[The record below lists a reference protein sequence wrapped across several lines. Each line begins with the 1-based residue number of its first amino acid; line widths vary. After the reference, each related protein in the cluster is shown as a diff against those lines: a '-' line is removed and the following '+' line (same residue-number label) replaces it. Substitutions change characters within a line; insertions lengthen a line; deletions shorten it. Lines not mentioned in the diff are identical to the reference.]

1 MGKLVINQNFVTDE
15 TVKELEKVCPFN
27 AFEYDGEQLTIN
39 ASCKNCKQCVKRG
52 PSGVITY
59 VEEKEVI
66 TIDKSEWVG
75 LTVFVELEFGKIHPV
90 VFELLGKAKELAEK
104 INHPLYAVMIA
115 SKKQVE
121 KNANELLCYG
131 VDKVFVY
138 QDEIFE
144 NFNTDRAFR
153 CMQDFI
159 NKVKPSVIL
168 YGGTSLGRSF
178 APKVAAHFKTGLT
191 ADCTSL
197 GIKDN
202 TDLVQ
207 VRPAFG
213 GNIMAQIICTKTR
226 PQMATVRY
234 KIFKKPEK
242 ETPHGEIVQMN
253 TKGISM
259 KSAVKLL
266 STLKKESNVDISEAD
281 VIVAC
286 GRAFKSEKDLQM
298 ANELAELLG
307 GIVACSRPLCEAGL
321 MNVRYQIGL
330 SGKTVSPKLMVVLG
344 ISGAIQFTSGMN
356 NSDLIIAIN
365 SDPNAQIFD
374 CAHYGIVGDIYK
386 VVPELIKLIKE
397 ERGE

>member
-1 MGKLVINQNFVTDE
+1 MGKLVINQSFVTDE

-27 AFEYDGEQLTIN
+27 AFEYDGNELTIN
-39 ASCKNCKQCVKRG
+39 ASCRSCKQCVKRG

-66 TIDKSEWVG
+66 TINKDEWVG
-75 LTVFVELEFGKIHPV
+75 LTVFVEMEFGKIHPV
-90 VFELLGKAKELAEK
+90 VYELIGKAKELAEK
-104 INHPLYAVMIA
+104 INHPLYAVMVA
-115 SKKQVE
+115 SKEQVE
-121 KNANELLCYG
+121 KNAHKLLNYG

-138 QDEIFE
+138 QDEIYE
-144 NFNTDRAFR
+144 NFNIDRTFN
-153 CMQDFI
+153 CIKDFVEKI
-159 NKVKPSVIL
+159 KPSVIL

-178 APKVAAHFKTGLT
+178 APKVAAYFKTGLT

-242 ETPHGEIVQMN
+242 EAPHGEIVYMDL
-253 TKGISM
+253 KKVDM

-266 STLKKESNVDISEAD
+266 SIIKKESNVDISEAD

-286 GRAFKSEKDLQM
+286 GRAFQSEKDLEM
-298 ANELAELLG
+298 AQELADLLG
-307 GIVACSRPLCEAGL
+307 GVVACSRPLVEAGL

-330 SGKTVSPKLMVVLG
+330 SGKTVSPKLMIVLG
-344 ISGAIQFTSGMN
+344 ISGAIQFTSGMSG
-356 NSDLIIAIN
+356 SDLVIAVN
-365 SDPNAQIFD
+365 NDPNAQIFD
-374 CAHYGIVGDIYK
+374 SASYGIVGDVFK

>member
-1 MGKLVINQNFVTDE
+1 MGKLIINQNFVTDE
-15 TVKELEKVCPFN
+15 IVKELEKVCPFN
-27 AFEYDGEQLTIN
+27 AFDYDGNELSIN
-39 ASCKNCKQCVKRG
+39 ASCRNCKQCVKRG

-59 VEEKEVI
+59 FEEKEVI
-66 TIDKSEWVG
+66 TINKDEWIG
-75 LTVFVELEFGKIHPV
+75 LTVFVELEFGKVHPV
-90 VFELLGKAKELAEK
+90 VFELIGKAKELAEK
-104 INHPLYAVMIA
+104 INHPLYAVMIG
-115 SKKQVE
+115 SKKQIE
-121 KNANELLCYG
+121 DNANEVLSYG
-131 VDKVFVY
+131 VDKLYVY
-138 QDEIFE
+138 QNDMYEY
-144 NFNTDRAFR
+144 FNIDRAYQ
-153 CMQDFI
+153 CMKNFI
-159 NKVKPSVIL
+159 EKVKPSVIL

-178 APKVAAHFKTGLT
+178 APKVAAEFKTGLT

-242 ETPHGEIVQMN
+242 EVPHGEIVHMN
-253 TKGISM
+253 NESIDMDSF
-259 KSAVKLL
+259 VKLI
-266 STLKKESNVDISEAD
+266 STVRKETNIDISEAD

-286 GRAFKSEKDLQM
+286 GRAFKNEKDLSI
-298 ANELAELLG
+298 AKELADLLG
-307 GIVACSRPLCEAGL
+307 GVVACSRPLCEAGL
-321 MNVRYQIGL
+321 MSTRYQIGL
-330 SGKTVSPKLMVVLG
+330 SGKTVSPKLIFVLG
-344 ISGAIQFTSGMN
+344 ISGAIQFTSGMD

-374 CAHYGIVGDIYK
+374 SAHYGIVGDVFK
-386 VVPELIKLIKE
+386 VVPELIKSIKE

>member
-1 MGKLVINQNFVTDE
+1 MGKLVINQSFVTDE
-15 TVKELEKVCPFN
+15 TVKELQKVCPFN
-27 AFEYDGEQLTIN
+27 AFDYIDGELVIN
-39 ASCKNCKQCVKRG
+39 ASCKNCKQCVMRG
-52 PSGVITY
+52 PSGVVTY
-59 VEEKEVI
+59 VEEKEVC
-66 TIDKSEWVG
+66 TIDKSQWVG

-90 VFELLGKAKELAEK
+90 VFELIGKAKELAEK

-115 SKKQVE
+115 SKKQIE
-121 KNANELLCYG
+121 DNCNELLEYG

-138 QDEIFE
+138 ENELYE
-144 NFNTDRAFR
+144 NFNIDRSFN
-153 CMQDFI
+153 CMKHFI
-159 NKVKPSVIL
+159 DNIKPSVIL

-178 APKVAAHFKTGLT
+178 APKVAAYFKTGLT

-242 ETPHGEIVQMN
+242 EIPHGKVIKMDTSKINIASSVELIDV
-253 TKGISM
+253 
-259 KSAVKLL
+259 VK
-266 STLKKESNVDISEAD
+266 KQVNVDISEAD
-281 VIVAC
+281 IIIAC
-286 GRAFKSEKDLQM
+286 GRAFKNEKDLQI
-298 ANELAELLG
+298 AHELADLLG
-307 GIVACSRPLCEAGL
+307 GVVACSRPLVENGL
-321 MNVRYQIGL
+321 FNVRHQIGL
-330 SGKTVSPKLMVVLG
+330 SGKTVNAKLIFVLG
-344 ISGAIQFTSGMN
+344 ISGTIQFTSGMDG
-356 NSDLIIAIN
+356 SELIIAIN
-365 SDPNAQIFD
+365 SDKDAQIFD
-374 CAHYGIVGDIYK
+374 CAHYGIVGDVFE

>member
-1 MGKLVINQNFVTDE
+1 MGKLVINQSFVTDE
-15 TVKELEKVCPFN
+15 TVKELQKVCPFN
-27 AFEYDGEQLTIN
+27 AFDYIDGELVIN
-39 ASCKNCKQCVKRG
+39 ASCKNCKQCVMRG
-52 PSGVITY
+52 PSGVVTY
-59 VEEKEVI
+59 VEEKEVC
-66 TIDKSEWVG
+66 TIDKSQWVG

-90 VFELLGKAKELAEK
+90 VFELIGKAKELAEK

-115 SKKQVE
+115 SKKQIE
-121 KNANELLCYG
+121 DNCNELLEYG

-138 QDEIFE
+138 ENELYE
-144 NFNTDRAFR
+144 NFNIDRSFN
-153 CMQDFI
+153 CMKHFI
-159 NKVKPSVIL
+159 DNIKPSVIL

-178 APKVAAHFKTGLT
+178 APKVAAYFKTGLT

-242 ETPHGEIVQMN
+242 EIPHGEVIKMDTSKINIASSVEL
-253 TKGISM
+253 IDV
-259 KSAVKLL
+259 VK
-266 STLKKESNVDISEAD
+266 KQVNVDISEAD
-281 VIVAC
+281 IIIAC
-286 GRAFKSEKDLQM
+286 GRAFKNEKDLQI
-298 ANELAELLG
+298 AHELADLLG
-307 GIVACSRPLCEAGL
+307 GVVACSRPLVENGL
-321 MNVRYQIGL
+321 FNVRHQIGL
-330 SGKTVSPKLMVVLG
+330 SGKTVNAKLIFVLG
-344 ISGAIQFTSGMN
+344 ISGTIQFTSGMDG
-356 NSDLIIAIN
+356 SELIIAIN
-365 SDPNAQIFD
+365 SDKDAQIFD
-374 CAHYGIVGDIYK
+374 CAHYGIVGDVFE

>member
-15 TVKELEKVCPFN
+15 IVKELEKVCPFN

-52 PSGVITY
+52 PTGVITY

-66 TIDKSEWVG
+66 TINKKEWVG
-75 LTVFVELEFGKIHPV
+75 LTVFVELEFGKVHPV

-104 INHPLYAVMIA
+104 INHPLYAVMVG
-115 SKKQVE
+115 SKKQVQE
-121 KNANELLCYG
+121 NANELLSYG
-131 VDKVFVY
+131 VDKLFVY
-138 QDEIFE
+138 QDEIYE
-144 NFNTDRAFR
+144 NFNTDRAFN
-153 CMQDFI
+153 CVKDFI
-159 NKVKPSVIL
+159 EKVKPSVIL

-213 GNIMAQIICTKTR
+213 GNIMAQIICTRTR

-242 ETPHGEIVQMN
+242 EIPHGEVVHMSLEN
-253 TKGISM
+253 VSM

-266 STLKKESNVDISEAD
+266 STIRKESNVDISEAD
-281 VIVAC
+281 VIIAC
-286 GRAFKSEKDLQM
+286 GRAFKSEKDLEM
-298 ANELAELLG
+298 ANELASLLG
-307 GIVACSRPLCEAGL
+307 GVVACSRPLCEAGL

-330 SGKTVSPKLMVVLG
+330 SGKTVAPKLIIVLG
-344 ISGAIQFTSGMN
+344 ISGAIQFTSGMD
-356 NSDLIIAIN
+356 NSELIIAIN

-374 CAHYGIVGDIYK
+374 CAHYGIVGDVFKI
-386 VVPELIKLIKE
+386 VPELIKAIKE

>member
-15 TVKELEKVCPFN
+15 TVKELKKVCPFN
-27 AFEYDGEQLTIN
+27 AFDYDGNELVIN
-39 ASCKNCKQCVKRG
+39 ASCRSCKQCVKRG

-66 TIDKSEWVG
+66 TIDKNEWKG
-75 LTVFVELEFGKIHPV
+75 LTVFVELEFGKVHPV
-90 VFELLGKAKELAEK
+90 VYELIGKAKELAEK
-104 INHPLYAVMIA
+104 INHPLYAIMIG
-115 SKKQVE
+115 SKKQVDD
-121 KNANELLCYG
+121 NANELLSYG
-131 VDKVFVY
+131 IDKLFVY

-144 NFNTDRAFR
+144 NFNIDRAFN
-153 CMQDFI
+153 CVKDFI
-159 NKVKPSVIL
+159 EKVKPTVIL

-178 APKVAAHFKTGLT
+178 APKVAAYFKTGLT

-213 GNIMAQIICTKTR
+213 GNIMAQIVCTRTR

-242 ETPHGEIVQMN
+242 ETPYGDIVQMSTASIN
-253 TKGISM
+253 M
-259 KSAVKLL
+259 KSAAKLL
-266 STLKKESNVDISEAD
+266 STVKKEINVDISEAD
-281 VIVAC
+281 VIIAC
-286 GRAFKSEKDLQM
+286 GRAFKTEKDLQM
-298 ANELAELLG
+298 ANELASLLG
-307 GIVACSRPLCEAGL
+307 GVVACSRPLCEEGL

-330 SGKTVSPKLMVVLG
+330 SGKTVSPKLMIVLG
-344 ISGAIQFTSGMN
+344 ISGAIQFTSGMD

-374 CAHYGIVGDIYK
+374 CANYGIVGDVYK

>member
-1 MGKLVINQNFVTDE
+1 MGKLVINQNFVTEE
-15 TVKELEKVCPFN
+15 TFKELQKVCPFG
-27 AFEYDGEQLTIN
+27 AFEYDGNELSIN

-52 PSGVITY
+52 PTGVITY
-59 VEEKEVI
+59 IEEKEVI
-66 TIDKSEWVG
+66 TINKDEWRG

-115 SKKQVE
+115 SKRQVDDSA
-121 KNANELLCYG
+121 KELLCYG

-138 QDEIFE
+138 QDDLYE
-144 NFNTDRAFR
+144 NFNIDRSFE
-153 CMQDFI
+153 CMKDFI
-159 NKVKPSVIL
+159 EKVKPTVIL

-178 APKVAAHFKTGLT
+178 APKVAAYFKTGLT

-242 ETPHGEIVQMN
+242 EMPHGEIVYMN
-253 TKGISM
+253 TSDINKESV
-259 KSAVKLL
+259 VKLL
-266 STLKKESNVDISEAD
+266 SQVKKEFNIDISEAD

-286 GRAFKSEKDLQM
+286 GRAFKNEKDLSI
-298 ANELAELLG
+298 AKELASLLG
-307 GIVACSRPLCEAGL
+307 GVVACSRPLCEAGL

-330 SGKTVSPKLMVVLG
+330 SGKTVSPKLIFVLG
-344 ISGAIQFTSGMN
+344 ISGAIQFTSGMD

-365 SDPNAQIFD
+365 FDPNAQIFD
-374 CAHYGIVGDIYK
+374 SAHYGIVGDVFKI
-386 VVPELIKLIKE
+386 VPELIKSIKE

>member
-15 TVKELEKVCPFN
+15 IVKELEKVCPFN
-27 AFEYDGEQLTIN
+27 AFEYDGNELTIN

-52 PSGVITY
+52 PQGVITY
-59 VEEKEVI
+59 VEEQEVI
-66 TIDKSEWVG
+66 TINKDEWVG
-75 LTVFVELEFGKIHPV
+75 LTVFVELEFGKVHPV
-90 VFELLGKAKELAEK
+90 VFELIGKAKELAEK
-104 INHPLYAVMIA
+104 INHPLYAILIG

-121 KNANELLCYG
+121 DNKDELLSYG
-131 VDKVFVY
+131 IDKLYVY
-138 QDEIFE
+138 QDEIYE
-144 NFNTDRAFR
+144 NFNIDRAYR
-153 CMQDFI
+153 CMKDFI
-159 NKVKPSVIL
+159 KKVKPSVIL

-178 APKVAAHFKTGLT
+178 APKVAAYFKTGLT

-242 ETPHGEIVQMN
+242 ETPHGEVVYMSSKSIN
-253 TKGISM
+253 M

-266 STLKKESNVDISEAD
+266 STVKKEFNIDISEAD

-286 GRAFKSEKDLQM
+286 GRAFKNEKDL
-298 ANELAELLG
+298 ELAKELADLLG
-307 GIVACSRPLCEAGL
+307 GVVACSRPLCEAGL

-330 SGKTVSPKLMVVLG
+330 SGKTVSPKLIFVLG
-344 ISGAIQFTSGMN
+344 ISGAIQFTSGMDG
-356 NSDLIIAIN
+356 SDLIIAIN
-365 SDPNAQIFD
+365 NDPNAQIFD
-374 CAHYGIVGDIYK
+374 CAHYGIVGDVYK

>member
-1 MGKLVINQNFVTDE
+1 MGKLVINQSFVTDE

-27 AFEYDGEQLTIN
+27 AFEYDGNELTIN
-39 ASCKNCKQCVKRG
+39 ASCRSCKQCVKRG

-66 TIDKSEWVG
+66 TINKDEWVG
-75 LTVFVELEFGKIHPV
+75 LTVFVEMEFGKIHPV
-90 VFELLGKAKELAEK
+90 VYELIGKAKELAEK
-104 INHPLYAVMIA
+104 INHPLYAVMVA
-115 SKKQVE
+115 SKEQVE
-121 KNANELLCYG
+121 KNAHKLLNYG

-138 QDEIFE
+138 QDEIYE
-144 NFNTDRAFR
+144 NFNIDRTFN
-153 CMQDFI
+153 CIKDFVEKI
-159 NKVKPSVIL
+159 KPSVIL

-242 ETPHGEIVQMN
+242 EAPHGEIVYMDL
-253 TKGISM
+253 KKVDM

-266 STLKKESNVDISEAD
+266 SVIKKESNVDISEAD

-286 GRAFKSEKDLQM
+286 GRAFQSEKDLEM
-298 ANELAELLG
+298 AQELADLLG
-307 GIVACSRPLCEAGL
+307 GVVACSRPLVEAGL

-330 SGKTVSPKLMVVLG
+330 SGKTVSPKLMIVLG
-344 ISGAIQFTSGMN
+344 ISGAIQFTSGMSG
-356 NSDLIIAIN
+356 SDLVIAVN
-365 SDPNAQIFD
+365 NDPNAQIFD
-374 CAHYGIVGDIYK
+374 SASYGIVGDVFK

>member
-15 TVKELEKVCPFN
+15 TVRELEKVCPFN
-27 AFEYDGEQLTIN
+27 AFEYDGNELTIN

-66 TIDKSEWVG
+66 TINKDEWVG
-75 LTVFVELEFGKIHPV
+75 LTVFVELEFGKVHPV

-104 INHPLYAVMIA
+104 INHPLYAVMIG
-115 SKKQVE
+115 SKAQVE

-153 CMQDFI
+153 CIKDFI

-178 APKVAAHFKTGLT
+178 APKVAAYFKTGLT

-213 GNIMAQIICTKTR
+213 GNIMAQIICTRTR

-242 ETPHGEIVQMN
+242 EAPHGEIVQMSTN
-253 TKGISM
+253 GINM
-259 KSAVKLL
+259 KSTVKLL
-266 STLKKESNVDISEAD
+266 STIKKEFNVDISEAD

-286 GRAFKSEKDLQM
+286 GRAFKSEKDLHV
-298 ANELAELLG
+298 ANELASLLG
-307 GIVACSRPLCEAGL
+307 GVVACSRPLCEAGL

-330 SGKTVSPKLMVVLG
+330 SGKTVSPKLIIVLG

-374 CAHYGIVGDIYK
+374 CAHYGIVGDVFKI
-386 VVPELIKLIKE
+386 VPELIKQIKE

>member
-1 MGKLVINQNFVTDE
+1 MGKLVINQSFVTDE
-15 TVKELEKVCPFN
+15 TVKELQKVCPFN
-27 AFEYDGEQLTIN
+27 AFDYIDGELVIN
-39 ASCKNCKQCVKRG
+39 ASCKNCKQCVMRG
-52 PSGVITY
+52 PSGVVTY
-59 VEEKEVI
+59 VEEKEVC
-66 TIDKSEWVG
+66 TIDKSQWVG

-90 VFELLGKAKELAEK
+90 VFELIGKAKELAEK

-115 SKKQVE
+115 SKKQIE
-121 KNANELLCYG
+121 DNCNELLEYG

-138 QDEIFE
+138 ENELYE
-144 NFNTDRAFR
+144 NFNIDRSFN
-153 CMQDFI
+153 CMKHFI
-159 NKVKPSVIL
+159 DNIKPSVIL

-178 APKVAAHFKTGLT
+178 APKVAAYFKTGLT

-242 ETPHGEIVQMN
+242 EIPHGEVIKMDTSKINIASSVEL
-253 TKGISM
+253 IDV
-259 KSAVKLL
+259 VK
-266 STLKKESNVDISEAD
+266 KQVNVDISEAD
-281 VIVAC
+281 IIIAC
-286 GRAFKSEKDLQM
+286 GRAFKNEKDLQI
-298 ANELAELLG
+298 AHELADLLG
-307 GIVACSRPLCEAGL
+307 GVVACSRPLVENGL
-321 MNVRYQIGL
+321 FNVRHQIGL
-330 SGKTVSPKLMVVLG
+330 SGKTVNAKLIFVLG
-344 ISGAIQFTSGMN
+344 ISGTIQFTSGMDG
-356 NSDLIIAIN
+356 SGLIIAIN
-365 SDPNAQIFD
+365 SDKDAQIFN
-374 CAHYGIVGDIYK
+374 CAHYGIVGDVFE

>member
-1 MGKLVINQNFVTDE
+1 MGKLVINQSFVTDE
-15 TVKELEKVCPFN
+15 TVKELQKVCPFN
-27 AFEYDGEQLTIN
+27 AFDYIDGELVIN
-39 ASCKNCKQCVKRG
+39 ASCKNCKQCVMRG
-52 PSGVITY
+52 PSGVVTY
-59 VEEKEVI
+59 VEEKEVC
-66 TIDKSEWVG
+66 TIDKSQWVG

-90 VFELLGKAKELAEK
+90 VFELIGKAKELAEK

-115 SKKQVE
+115 SKKQIE
-121 KNANELLCYG
+121 ENCNELLEYG

-138 QDEIFE
+138 ENELYE
-144 NFNTDRAFR
+144 NFNIDRSFN
-153 CMQDFI
+153 CMKHFI
-159 NKVKPSVIL
+159 DNIKPSVIL

-178 APKVAAHFKTGLT
+178 APKVAAYFKTGLT

-242 ETPHGEIVQMN
+242 EIPHGEVIKMDTSKINIASSVEL
-253 TKGISM
+253 IDV
-259 KSAVKLL
+259 VK
-266 STLKKESNVDISEAD
+266 KQVNVDISEAD
-281 VIVAC
+281 IIIAC
-286 GRAFKSEKDLQM
+286 GRAFKNEKDLQI
-298 ANELAELLG
+298 AHELADLLG
-307 GIVACSRPLCEAGL
+307 GVVACSRPLVENGL
-321 MNVRYQIGL
+321 FNVRHQIGL
-330 SGKTVSPKLMVVLG
+330 SGKTVNAKLIFVLG
-344 ISGAIQFTSGMN
+344 ISGTIQFTSGMDG
-356 NSDLIIAIN
+356 SELIIAIN
-365 SDPNAQIFD
+365 SDKDAQIFD
-374 CAHYGIVGDIYK
+374 CAHYGIVGDVFE

>member
-15 TVKELEKVCPFN
+15 IVKELEKVCPFN
-27 AFEYDGEQLTIN
+27 AFEYDGNELTIN
-39 ASCKNCKQCVKRG
+39 ASCRSCKQCVKRG

-66 TIDKSEWVG
+66 TINKDEWVG
-75 LTVFVELEFGKIHPV
+75 LTVFVEMEFGKIHPV
-90 VFELLGKAKELAEK
+90 VYELIGKAKELAEK
-104 INHPLYAVMIA
+104 INHPLYAVMVA
-115 SKKQVE
+115 SKEQVE
-121 KNANELLCYG
+121 KNAHKLLNYG

-138 QDEIFE
+138 QDEIYE
-144 NFNTDRAFR
+144 NFNIDRTFN
-153 CMQDFI
+153 CIKDFVEKI
-159 NKVKPSVIL
+159 KPSVIL

-242 ETPHGEIVQMN
+242 EAPHGEIVYMDL
-253 TKGISM
+253 KKVDM

-266 STLKKESNVDISEAD
+266 SIVKKESNVDISEAD

-286 GRAFKSEKDLQM
+286 GRAFQSEKDLEM
-298 ANELAELLG
+298 AQELADLLG
-307 GIVACSRPLCEAGL
+307 GVVACSRPLVEAGL

-330 SGKTVSPKLMVVLG
+330 SGKTVSPKLMIVLG
-344 ISGAIQFTSGMN
+344 ISGAIQFTSGMSG
-356 NSDLIIAIN
+356 SDLVIAVN
-365 SDPNAQIFD
+365 NDPNAQIF
-374 CAHYGIVGDIYK
+374 ATS
-386 VVPELIKLIKE
+386 L
-397 ERGE
+397 

>member
-1 MGKLVINQNFVTDE
+1 MGKLIINQNFVTDE
-15 TVKELEKVCPFN
+15 IVKELEKVCPFN
-27 AFEYDGEQLTIN
+27 AFEYDGNELSIN
-39 ASCKNCKQCVKRG
+39 ASCRNCKQCVKRG

-59 VEEKEVI
+59 IEEKEVI
-66 TIDKSEWVG
+66 SINKDEWVG
-75 LTVFVELEFGKIHPV
+75 LTVFVELEFGKVHPV
-90 VFELLGKAKELAEK
+90 VFELIGKAKELAEK
-104 INHPLYAVMIA
+104 INHPLYAVMIG
-115 SKKQVE
+115 SKKQIE
-121 KNANELLCYG
+121 ENANEVLSYG
-131 VDKVFVY
+131 VAKLYVY
-138 QDEIFE
+138 QNEMYE
-144 NFNTDRAFR
+144 NFNIDRAYH
-153 CMQDFI
+153 CMKDFI
-159 NKVKPSVIL
+159 EKVKPSVIL

-178 APKVAAHFKTGLT
+178 APKVAAEFKTGLT

-213 GNIMAQIICTKTR
+213 GNIMAQIICAKTR

-234 KIFKKPEK
+234 KIFKKPDK
-242 ETPHGEIVQMN
+242 EVPHGEIVLMN
-253 TKGISM
+253 NESINMDSF
-259 KSAVKLL
+259 VKLI
-266 STLKKESNVDISEAD
+266 STVRKESNIDISEAD

-286 GRAFKSEKDLQM
+286 GRAFKSEKDLEI
-298 ANELAELLG
+298 ARELADLLG
-307 GIVACSRPLCEAGL
+307 GVVACSRPLCEAGL

-330 SGKTVSPKLMVVLG
+330 SGKTVSPKLIFILG

-374 CAHYGIVGDIYK
+374 TAHYGIVGDVYK
-386 VVPELIKLIKE
+386 IVPELIKLIKE

>member
-1 MGKLVINQNFVTDE
+1 MGKLVINQSFVTEE
-15 TVKELEKVCPFN
+15 TVKELQKVCPFN
-27 AFEYDGEQLTIN
+27 AFDYVDGKLEIN

-52 PSGVITY
+52 PSGVVTY

-66 TIDKSEWVG
+66 TIDKSKWVG
-75 LTVFVELEFGKIHPV
+75 ITVFVELEFGKVHPV

-104 INHPLYAVMIA
+104 INHPLYAVLIG
-115 SKKQVE
+115 SKEQV
-121 KNANELLCYG
+121 KNNSNELLCYG
-131 VDKVFVY
+131 VDKLFVY
-138 QDEIFE
+138 EDSIYE
-144 NFNTDRAFR
+144 NFNIDRAFN
-153 CMQDFI
+153 CVKDFI
-159 NKVKPSVIL
+159 EKIQPSVIL

-242 ETPHGEIVQMN
+242 ETPHGEVVNMS
-253 TKGISM
+253 TKGINMISV
-259 KSAVKLL
+259 VKLL
-266 STLKKESNVDISEAD
+266 DITKKHVNVDISEAD

-286 GRAFKSEKDLQM
+286 GRAFKNEKDLQI
-298 ANELAELLG
+298 AHELANLLG
-307 GIVACSRPLCEAGL
+307 GVVACSRPLVEEGL
-321 MNVRYQIGL
+321 MNVRHQIGL
-330 SGKTVSPKLMVVLG
+330 SGKTVSPKLIFVLG
-344 ISGAIQFTSGMN
+344 ISGTIQFTSGMDG
-356 NSDLIIAIN
+356 SDLIIAIN
-365 SDPNAQIFD
+365 NDPHAQIFD
-374 CAHYGIVGDIYK
+374 CAHYGIVGDVYK

>member
-1 MGKLVINQNFVTDE
+1 MGKLVINQSFVTDE
-15 TVKELEKVCPFN
+15 TVKELQKVCPFN
-27 AFEYDGEQLTIN
+27 AFDYIDGELVIN
-39 ASCKNCKQCVKRG
+39 ASCKNCKQCVMRG
-52 PSGVITY
+52 PSGVVTY
-59 VEEKEVI
+59 VEEKEVCI
-66 TIDKSEWVG
+66 IDKSQWVG

-90 VFELLGKAKELAEK
+90 VFELIGKAKELAEK

-115 SKKQVE
+115 SKKQIE
-121 KNANELLCYG
+121 DNCNELLEYG

-138 QDEIFE
+138 ENELYE
-144 NFNTDRAFR
+144 NFNIDRSFN
-153 CMQDFI
+153 CMKHFI
-159 NKVKPSVIL
+159 DNIKPSVIL

-178 APKVAAHFKTGLT
+178 APKVAAYFKTGLT

-242 ETPHGEIVQMN
+242 EIPHGKVIKMDTSKINIASSVELIDV
-253 TKGISM
+253 
-259 KSAVKLL
+259 VK
-266 STLKKESNVDISEAD
+266 KQVNVDISEAD
-281 VIVAC
+281 IIIAC
-286 GRAFKSEKDLQM
+286 GRAFKNEKDLQI
-298 ANELAELLG
+298 AHELADLLG
-307 GIVACSRPLCEAGL
+307 GVVACSRPLVENGL
-321 MNVRYQIGL
+321 FNVRHQIGL
-330 SGKTVSPKLMVVLG
+330 SGKTVNAKLIFVLG
-344 ISGAIQFTSGMN
+344 ISGTIQFTSGMDG
-356 NSDLIIAIN
+356 SELIIAIN
-365 SDPNAQIFD
+365 SDKDAQIFD
-374 CAHYGIVGDIYK
+374 CAHYGIVGDVFE

>member
-1 MGKLVINQNFVTDE
+1 MGKLIINQNFVTDE
-15 TVKELEKVCPFN
+15 IVKELEKVCPFN
-27 AFEYDGEQLTIN
+27 AFEYNGNELSIN
-39 ASCKNCKQCVKRG
+39 ASCRNCKQCVKRG

-66 TIDKSEWVG
+66 TIDKNKWVG
-75 LTVFVELEFGKIHPV
+75 LTVFVELEFGKVHPV
-90 VFELLGKAKELAEK
+90 VFELLGKAKELAGK
-104 INHPLYAVMIA
+104 INHPLYAVLIA
-115 SKKQVE
+115 SKEQVE
-121 KNANELLCYG
+121 ENAEELLSYG
-131 VDKVFVY
+131 VDKLFVY
-138 QDEIFE
+138 EHE
-144 NFNTDRAFR
+144 LYEEFNIDRSYN
-153 CMQDFI
+153 CMKDFI
-159 NKVKPSVIL
+159 TKIKPSVIL
-168 YGGTSLGRSF
+168 YGGTSLGRAF

-242 ETPHGEIVQMN
+242 EIPHGEIVHMN
-253 TKGISM
+253 IDNINMT
-259 KSAVKLL
+259 SAVKLI
-266 STLKKESNVDISEAD
+266 SKVMKEINVDISDAD
-281 VIVAC
+281 IIVAC
-286 GRAFKSEKDLQM
+286 GRAFKSEK
-298 ANELAELLG
+298 ELALAQELANLLG
-307 GIVACSRPLCEAGL
+307 GVVACSRPLCEIGL

-330 SGKTVSPKLMVVLG
+330 SGKTVSPKLMFALG

-365 SDPNAQIFD
+365 SDPHAQIFD
-374 CAHYGIVGDIYK
+374 TAHYGIVGDVFKII
-386 VVPELIKLIKE
+386 PELIKSIKK

>member
-1 MGKLVINQNFVTDE
+1 MGKLVINQSFVTEE
-15 TVKELEKVCPFN
+15 TVRELEKVCPFN
-27 AFEYDGEQLTIN
+27 AFEYDGNELVIN
-39 ASCKNCKQCVKRG
+39 ASCRNCKQCVKRG

-59 VEEKEVI
+59 VEEKEII
-66 TIDKSEWVG
+66 TINKDEWVG
-75 LTVFVELEFGKIHPV
+75 LTVFVELEFGKVHPV

-104 INHPLYAVMIA
+104 IDHPLYAVMVA
-115 SKKQVE
+115 SKNQIE
-121 KNANELLCYG
+121 ENANELLCYG
-131 VDKVFVY
+131 VDKLFVY
-138 QDEIFE
+138 EDEIFE
-144 NFNTDRAFR
+144 NFNIDRAYR
-153 CMQDFI
+153 CMKDFI
-159 NKVKPSVIL
+159 KKIKPSVIL

-178 APKVAAHFKTGLT
+178 APKVAAYFKTGLT

-242 ETPHGEIVQMN
+242 EAPHGEIVHMSCESIN
-253 TKGISM
+253 M

-266 STLKKESNVDISEAD
+266 STIKKEFNVDVSEAD

-286 GRAFKSEKDLQM
+286 GRAFKSEKDLSI
-298 ANELAELLG
+298 AKELADLLG
-307 GIVACSRPLCEAGL
+307 GVVACSRPLCEAGL

-330 SGKTVSPKLMVVLG
+330 SGKTVSPKLMIVLG

-365 SDPNAQIFD
+365 NDPNAQIFD
-374 CAHYGIVGDIYK
+374 CAHYGIVGDVFTI
-386 VVPELIKLIKE
+386 VPELIKLIKE

>member
-15 TVKELEKVCPFN
+15 TVRELEKVCPFN
-27 AFEYDGEQLTIN
+27 AFEYDGNELTIN

-66 TIDKSEWVG
+66 TINKDEWVG
-75 LTVFVELEFGKIHPV
+75 LTVFVELEFGKVHPV

-104 INHPLYAVMIA
+104 INHPLYAVMIG
-115 SKKQVE
+115 SKAQVE

-153 CMQDFI
+153 CIKDFI

-178 APKVAAHFKTGLT
+178 APKVAAYFKTGLT

-213 GNIMAQIICTKTR
+213 GNIMAQIICTRTR

-242 ETPHGEIVQMN
+242 EAPHGEIVQMSTN
-253 TKGISM
+253 GINM
-259 KSAVKLL
+259 KSTVKLL
-266 STLKKESNVDISEAD
+266 STIKKEFNVDISEAD

-286 GRAFKSEKDLQM
+286 GRAFKSEKDLQV
-298 ANELAELLG
+298 ANELASLLG
-307 GIVACSRPLCEAGL
+307 GVVACSRPLCEAGL

-330 SGKTVSPKLMVVLG
+330 SGKTVSPKLIIVLG

-374 CAHYGIVGDIYK
+374 CAHYGIVGDVFKI
-386 VVPELIKLIKE
+386 VPELIKQIKE